1 VAEFTEI
8 PTPALPLPEE
18 NAVRI
23 RPVLFAAL
31 SLIIIFFLYQVVG
44 GGLTL
49 LIFGS
54 SITAGNVQWMR
65 AATMIAQ
72 ILFLLVPTLFLIR
85 YQHGSFRRAFSWR
98 FPKAS
103 EVILAIVAVFS
114 LQQVMEG
121 YLFFQDMIPLPESI
135 RPFVEMMKRLIEET
149 YQQLVE
155 AHSPGELMFVLLVV
169 SLTPAVCEELL
180 FRGLIQKN
188 LVLGT
193 GKTAGYVAT
202 GIIFGLYHV
211 NPFLVV
217 PLVSLGILFSFF
229 MSRSGTILVPIAAHF
244 TNNVVSTFGV
254 YFGGR
259 PESSE
264 ALKMFNSLSDYSAQ
278 FVLSSTLGFGL
289 IFAVSLYFYHQVTS
303 RQRVEPEGGVG

>member
-1 VAEFTEI
+1 MAEFAETQI
-8 PTPALPLPEE
+8 SNPPAPEE
-18 NAVRI
+18 NAVRV
-23 RPVLFAAL
+23 RPLLFAAL

-49 LIFGS
+49 LIFGA
-54 SITAGNVQWMR
+54 SITLGNVQWMR

-72 ILFLLVPTLFLIR
+72 VLFLLVPTLLLIR
-85 YQHGSFRRAFSWR
+85 YQHGSLRRAFSWR
-98 FPKAS
+98 FPRTS
-103 EVILAIVAVFS
+103 EVVLAIVAVFS

-121 YLFFQDMIPLPESI
+121 YLFFQDKMPLPESI
-135 RPFVEMMKRLIEET
+135 RPFIEMAKRLMEET

-155 AHSPGELMFVLLVV
+155 AHSPGELLFVLLVV
-169 SLTPAVCEELL
+169 SLTPAICEELL
-180 FRGLIQKN
+180 FRGLVQKN
-188 LVLGT
+188 MVLGT

-202 GIIFGLYHV
+202 GVIFGLYHV

-244 TNNVVSTFGV
+244 TNNVVSTLGV
-254 YFGGR
+254 YLGDR
-259 PESSE
+259 PESPE

-278 FVLSSTLGFGL
+278 FVISSTVGFGL
-289 IFAVSLYFYHQVTS
+289 MFAVSLYFYLQVTS
-303 RQRVEPEGGVG
+303 RQSVEMERSVA